1 MMKGTRMYDKFQHTT
16 EELREDRLGT
26 YRSSSIAEKH
36 QSGLDRSL
44 QHFDSC
50 LERATKLLSQI
61 NSATD
66 RLAGAIPEQP
76 NGCAKDS
83 IGSSG
88 VAYEVGY
95 RCARLVE
102 ILDGIESA
110 TQRLTNI

>member
-1 MMKGTRMYDKFQHTT
+1 MMPGVYDKYQNIT
-16 EELREDRLGT
+16 EEQREDRLGA
-26 YRSSSIAEKH
+26 YRSSNIVEKR
-36 QSGLDRSL
+36 QSGLERSL
-44 QHFDSC
+44 QHYDSC
-50 LERATKLLSQI
+50 LERATKILSQL

-66 RLAGAIPEQP
+66 RLAGPIPEQP

-110 TQRLTNI
+110 TQRLTDI